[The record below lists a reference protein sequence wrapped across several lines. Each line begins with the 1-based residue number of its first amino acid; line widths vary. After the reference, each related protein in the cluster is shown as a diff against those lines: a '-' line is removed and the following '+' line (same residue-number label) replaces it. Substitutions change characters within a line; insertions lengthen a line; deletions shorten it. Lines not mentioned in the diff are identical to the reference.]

1 MHYGYVEFPVLFM
14 YNLSAG
20 RNTDL
25 ILRGTQNTEF
35 GESVMSTV
43 TELMLSIRENTNGLN
58 FWDREESETS

>member
-58 FWDREESETS
+58 FWDREESEIS